1 MIIPAESR
9 DVLEIGTSM
18 ASVSSTA
25 KSILTDIIEITP
37 AVLSFNSSTI
47 TNVNIEVSNHHNRPV
62 LIHPSATI
70 AELKQLSFG
79 DDFNNSSQDEQRVI
93 NKEVFF
99 QQFYGSY
106 TNMFKF
112 VFNISRKYHHWVH

>member
-18 ASVSSTA
+18 ASVSSTT
-25 KSILTDIIEITP
+25 KRKLTDIIEITP

-70 AELKQLSFG
+70 AGLKQVSFG
-79 DDFNNSSQDEQRVI
+79 DDFNNSSQDEQQVI
-93 NKEVFF
+93 NKEVFL

-106 TNMFKF
+106 IIMFRLF
-112 VFNISRKYHHWVH
+112 FNISIKYHHWVH